1 MVRPVPVATCR
12 APGRS
17 QWPVTWP
24 ARLTRSSPGAENRA
38 TYRLPSLPTVIP
50 TGPPGRGYSV
60 RFPAVV
66 IRPILLPNS
75 SVNHSA
81 PSGPA
86 TIRLGNAPGASGYS
100 VNAPARVIRPTFE
113 ADRSTNHSAPS
124 LPRARPSGVAAGVST
139 GNWATC
145 PVAGSSRAIAL
156 APCSVMYRLP
166 SGAATIPCGSAD
178 GDGSGNSVI
187 VPSGA
192 IWPILP
198 ANRSANHTL
207 PESSAVTQPGLA
219 PAVGTG

>member
-17 QWPVTWP
+17 QCPVIWPD
-24 ARLTRSSPGAENRA
+24 RLTWSRAWAENRA
-38 TYRLPSLPTVIP
+38 TYRWPSLPTVMP

-60 RFPAVV
+60 RSPSVV

-86 TIRLGNAPGASGYS
+86 TIRLGDAPGAREYS
-100 VNAPARVIRPTFE
+100 VNAPPRVIRPTFE

-124 LPRARPSGVAAGVST
+124 GPSARPSGVAAGVGT
-139 GNWATC
+139 GNWVTWL
-145 PVAGSSRAIAL
+145 VAGSSRAMAL
-156 APCSVMYRLP
+156 VPCSVMYRLP

-178 GDGSGNSVI
+178 GEGSGNSVI
-187 VPSGA
+187 VPSGV
-192 IWPILP
+192 ISPILP

-207 PESSAVTQPGLA
+207 PESSTVTQPGLA
-219 PAVGTG
+219 PGVGTG